1 MYILNLFGLKLAFFY
16 IHILISGPP
25 SKALFFILRVSTIA
39 VQTLKLLP
47 ALENYV
53 AFFLSMSLDC
63 GRKLEETTQTQVEK
77 LTLS

>member
-53 AFFLSMSLDC
+53 AFFCLSLDC